1 MTTAD
6 QLYDDLLQTPAD
18 LTLRL
23 ILADALDDE
32 AEDAGKEVP
41 TPFAAYLRAKPDYDQ
56 YFFASNVERS
66 MCLDFATIL
75 LKRPLADE
83 DSVQRE
89 PNDRRVTMGRSYRL
103 VVPCHCGATPTRW
116 AIEVLG
122 GKGLSI
128 RDVEFQT
135 VELAPHPYFLD
146 GVKKLLRVGRCGK
159 CDRAFVMYGAPI
171 EKG

>member
-1 MTTAD
+1 VTTAD
-6 QLYDDLLQTPAD
+6 QLYDDLLKAPAD

-23 ILADALDDE
+23 VLADALDE
-32 AEDAGKEVP
+32 AAEDAGKEVP

-89 PNDRRVTMGRSYRL
+89 PNDRRVTTGRNYRL
-103 VVPCHCGATPTRW
+103 VVPCACGQKLHFT
-116 AIEVLG
+116 
-122 GKGLSI
+122 
-128 RDVEFQT
+128 VEDKSYVPSCLFQS

-146 GVKKLLRVGRCGK
+146 GVKKLLRVGKCGK